1 MKIVISGLGLMGA
14 SLALA
19 LKTKKAEAKIW
30 GYDFPAVCEKALS
43 LQLIDKAVQHWPED
57 CSDADIVFLATP
69 IQIIEKQIRDLNT
82 IVSAQ
87 TIVTDLGSTKGNV
100 HRLVKQIDFS
110 GIFIG
115 GHPMTGGEKSGLDAA
130 DPLLYENA
138 VYILTGVEGEK
149 RSIAEAKLFPIL
161 ETLKARLLLLDA
173 EVHDQIMARI
183 SHLPQ
188 LLAIGLVEMIGAKN
202 APEEPYFELA
212 AGGFRDLTRIASSNF
227 AIWKDILQRNKQNV
241 KEALRELID
250 LLEHEYRH
258 IDDLSEDFHLAN
270 YYRSQ
275 IPKSTKG
282 FLHPLSEVL
291 IYVDD
296 KPGVIARMS
305 NALASEK
312 IDIRDIELL
321 KVREK
326 EGGVFRISFSN
337 REEAEKAIG
346 ILEKQGFRAFVSD

>member
-19 LKTKKAEAKIW
+19 FKTKKIEAEIW
-30 GYDFPAVCEKALS
+30 GYDFPAVCEKAETLN
-43 LQLIDKAVQHWPED
+43 LIDHTVRRWPDE
-57 CSDADIVFLATP
+57 CRDADVVFLATP
-69 IQIIEKQIRDLNT
+69 IQIIEKQIRDLNA
-82 IVSAQ
+82 IVSKA

-100 HRLVKQIDFS
+100 HRLAEKINFT
-110 GIFIG
+110 GTFIG

-138 VYILTGVEGEK
+138 VFILTGVDAEK
-149 RSIAEAKLFPIL
+149 RALAETKLFPLL
-161 ETLKARLLLLDA
+161 EKLKARLLLLDPY
-173 EVHDQIMARI
+173 VHDQIMARI

-188 LLAIGLVEMIGAKN
+188 LLAVSLVEMLGAKN
-202 APEEPYFELA
+202 APEKPYFELA

-227 AIWKDILQRNKQNV
+227 AIWKDILIRNKENV

-250 LLEHEYRH
+250 LLEHHYNH
-258 IDDLSEDFHLAN
+258 IEDLSEDFHLAN

-275 IPKSTKG
+275 IPKATKG
-282 FLHPLSEVL
+282 FLHPLTDVL

-296 KPGVIARMS
+296 RPGVIARMS
-305 NALASEK
+305 NALAKEN

-326 EGGVFRISFSN
+326 EGGVFRISFSG
-337 REEAEKAIG
+337 REEALRAIKL
-346 ILEKQGFRAFVSD
+346 LEDQGFRAFVSD